1 MPPKKKKQIGV
12 GAHCS
17 VLLKYLHPKQKIDEV
32 IPLNARRNK
41 QELDECVVV
50 SRETRNI
57 KRKPK
62 ICIVL
67 KHNSFG
73 NNHIYCAERYA
84 KVKVEGEED
93 GFFDK
98 KQTDLPIFTNA
109 LNVCG

>member
-1 MPPKKKKQIGV
+1 MPPKKKKQQGV

-17 VLLKYLHPKQKIDEV
+17 VLLKYLHLKQKINEV

-67 KHNSFG
+67 KHESFSD
-73 NNHIYCAERYA
+73 NHIYCAERYA
-84 KVKVEGEED
+84 SSIAESLEETVIHITME
-93 GFFDK
+93 
-98 KQTDLPIFTNA
+98 QRQSYILQQN
-109 LNVCG
+109 